1 MGVVSDPPR
10 GLRVEDL
17 RKTELISSNPNSP
30 FVKDGYRSEDMD
42 HHEVNQH
49 VSDLLSYAGN
59 LASPGQGE
67 DEDISDDEHFQ
78 ASDGPGE
85 YVANLNDAFNESTDN
100 RRTASSPTT
109 SSDNTSSIV
118 DGQRLSKLTEMK
130 AARDRQRRKAEE
142 EEEPESFWSWCC
154 ASTRTTDMGG
164 GSSTQ
169 EHKIIRVRTKN

>member
-1 MGVVSDPPR
+1 MAAMGVVSDPRR
-10 GLRVEDL
+10 GLREEDL
-17 RKTELISSNPNSP
+17 RKTELVSSNPNSP

-59 LASPGQGE
+59 LGSPGQGE
-67 DEDISDDEHFQ
+67 DEDISSDEDFQ

-85 YVANLNDAFNESTDN
+85 YVANLHEAFNESTDN
-100 RRTASSPTT
+100 RRPASPTT
-109 SSDNTSSIV
+109 SSDNSSSSVI
-118 DGQRLSKLTEMK
+118 DGQRLSKLTELK
-130 AARDRQRRKAEE
+130 ATRDRRRRKTEE

-169 EHKIIRVRTKN
+169 EHKN